1 MVVNALFAAL
11 HFLAAFGVVATL
23 LIEWLLF
30 KPQLSYVE
38 ARILQKVDLWY
49 GITAGTVLVVG
60 FLRVFYFEKGSD
72 FYFAS
77 PLFHVKLTLFI
88 VTGLLSIYP
97 TVKFLGWSK
106 YTRQQ
111 QAPMMTQNESERIR
125 LILNIEFGLL
135 VGVIVAA
142 SLMAKGIGM

>member
-1 MVVNALFAAL
+1 M
-11 HFLAAFGVVATL
+11 
-23 LIEWLLF
+23 
-30 KPQLSYVE
+30 
-38 ARILQKVDLWY
+38 
-49 GITAGTVLVVG
+49 LVVG
-60 FLRVFYFEKGSD
+60 FLRVFYFEKGSA

-97 TVKFLGWSK
+97 TIKFLGWNK